1 MSKNLKVLI
10 VEDDGDLRDVL
21 EEMLVDL
28 NCQCVKAEN
37 GQKALELLKNQDFTC
52 VISDIRMPKM
62 DGMTLLE
69 KMEQNQIE
77 TPVIMITGFN
87 EYTDEIVV
95 NKGGV
100 AVIHKPFSYDQ
111 IKEIV
116 EHYIEV
122 L

>member
-1 MSKNLKVLI
+1 MREKMKILI

-28 NCQCVKAEN
+28 DCHCVKAEN
-37 GQKALELLKNQDFTC
+37 GEKALQLLEKEDFTC

-69 KMEQNQIE
+69 KMDQSQIH

-95 NKGGV
+95 KQGGV

-116 EHYIEV
+116 EHYIE
-122 L
+122 LL